1 MLVLTNMTHGGP
13 TTNLT
18 VAMLLV
24 VLAGQLMPMS
34 LGGNTLQRLPPVA
47 MMMTVPGLV
56 TLLVQPPLLASTWLV
71 LVPLVVAMMV
81 LPGGPMPKQELAPT
95 CLEIVVPLLVPRLLA
110 MMVLAGGQMPLQQV
124 SPTWLEIVV
133 PLLLA
138 LGQHWVQC
146 LVALLLVLAGGLLP
160 LQELAQ
166 WLLRLVMPPLLRL
179 AMPPLLRLG
188 MPPLLAMLPSLKL
201 LQVSVVCAFLVQSC
215 WST

>member
-1 MLVLTNMTHGGP
+1 
-13 TTNLT
+13 
-18 VAMLLV
+18 
-24 VLAGQLMPMS
+24 
-34 LGGNTLQRLPPVA
+34 

-81 LPGGPMPKQELAPT
+81 LPGGPLPKQELAPT
-95 CLEIVVPLLVPRLLA
+95 CLEIVVPLLVCLGPTWLQVQVPRLLA
-110 MMVLAGGQMPLQQV
+110 MMALAGGQMPLQQV

-166 WLLRLVMPPLLRL
+166 WLLRLVL
-179 AMPPLLRLG
+179 PPLLRLG
-188 MPPLLAMLPSLKL
+188 MPPLLAMLPPLKL